1 MTQVPRAVL
10 RVLAFIML
18 AVLLVGVPMVLFR
31 LVGAPAPGAHELRGA
46 WQRHQIDSDFVVR
59 IGAAVFA
66 VLWLW
71 FASTAV
77 AELWHVIAWRCTPH
91 GARLSPLPP
100 GPGGVV
106 RALVR
111 FILVSSVTATAT
123 LGSVVPLART
133 SVAAPVG
140 RPTAVSAHASISTVT
155 GTLTM
160 TAPTHLAVGRE
171 TPFSLAAMLGR
182 AELRET
188 IIELNQGRVGPD
200 GRVWQGGVFPAG
212 MEVSLPE
219 EQVVRAPMGSAH
231 EVVKGDSYWDIADA
245 HLAVELDREATDHE
259 VLEYTESLM
268 ALNHQLL
275 DHRDPALIL
284 PGELVVFTA
293 VTSAP
298 TTEVLNDVAV
308 ADPPIAVVSD
318 VVVPD
323 VVVPEVA
330 VPDVVAYVP
339 VTPPVVLSPV
349 VEPIFEPPSGQRSP
363 SITAPAGTSGGALP
377 FTAGLGAALMMS
389 AGAVGLLES
398 RRRRLLRSATIGTR
412 LVMPSTLQVRTEVLL
427 RSLSAQ
433 ERLARLDLALRSA
446 APSLAAQAAF
456 VQAAVM
462 YDAGDVCLFLRGS
475 ATPALAE
482 WKVDLHANTWRLSG
496 AVSLMDLAEHA
507 RQCAQPCPVMVH
519 IGGVPEGGELFVDLE
534 AVGVFA
540 VHSPHSAAILRSI
553 AASLAVSPF
562 VEAARVFT
570 VGLGEVA
577 LGSPNSES
585 VDSLEAALDA
595 AAISL
600 GSTGRL
606 ARGAST
612 FALRVSGAGG
622 EAWEPSVV
630 VALVDDDGVALDG
643 DLRAASAGGRGL
655 AVVIGSS
662 DLLVDGSDA
671 TDSIGASWVLR
682 CLDGQHT
689 LEPLGL
695 RVQPVGVSADEV
707 AALRAVLDVAVP
719 TLNHE
724 LIPSLLESSETVPL
738 DDVPL
743 DDVPFDDVPFDVVP
757 LDVVPLDDV
766 PLHVDAADV
775 VAPCAAPFVEPQ
787 WALMVSVLGPVRVVS
802 AAGVPADCE
811 RSKATELIVWLSQHR
826 ERPTRSAART
836 ALWDLDVRD
845 ATFAN
850 VVSDARRALARAAAP
865 ADGEEWIARTL
876 TESLPLHSGVMT
888 DAEVLAMR
896 VAHARGLAS
905 LDAIDVLR
913 PGVELLLGLPFA
925 GTSYLWTDAE
935 GVTSS
940 LILLATG
947 AATELANHY
956 LLLGDVDG
964 VFWATGQGLKVLSGH
979 EELIALRM
987 RAHARRGDR
996 AGVRGEWESYE
1007 RAIAADSWAAA
1018 EPAPKLVAL
1027 RRELLTRNH
1036 FQQEA

>member
-1 MTQVPRAVL
+1 MQFSRAVL
-10 RVLAFIML
+10 RVLAFVML
-18 AVLLVGVPMVLFR
+18 AVLLVGVPVVLIQR
-31 LVGAPAPGAHELRGA
+31 VGVPVPRAHDLHRA
-46 WQRHQIDSDFVVR
+46 WQHQQIDSDFVVR
-59 IGAAVFA
+59 VGVAVCA

-71 FASTAV
+71 FASTAI
-77 AELWHVIAWRCTPH
+77 AELWHVISWRCARH

-100 GPGGVV
+100 GPTGVV

-111 FILVSSVTATAT
+111 FVLVSSVTASAT
-123 LGSVVPLART
+123 FGSFVPLAQA

-140 RPTAVSAHASISTVT
+140 RPVAASTLAHASTSSVT

-188 IIELNQGRVGPD
+188 IIELNLGRVGPD
-200 GRVWQGGVFPAG
+200 GRAWQGGVFPAG

-219 EQVVRAPMGSAH
+219 EQAVRTPLGPAHQVVW
-231 EVVKGDSYWDIADA
+231 GDSYWDIADE
-245 HLAVELDREATDHE
+245 HLAVELDRPATDHE

-268 ALNHQLL
+268 SLNHQLL

-284 PGELVVFTA
+284 PGELVVFTTVNA
-293 VTSAP
+293 AP
-298 TTEVLNDVAV
+298 TGVVLSD
-308 ADPPIAVVSD
+308 IAD
-318 VVVPD
+318 VVVPNVVPS
-323 VVVPEVA
+323 VVVHHYETS
-330 VPDVVAYVP
+330 VPDVLLGAP
-339 VTPPVVLSPV
+339 VIVTTAANQV
-349 VEPIFEPPSGQRSP
+349 VELPSGPQSP
-363 SITAPAGTSGGALP
+363 AITNVAVTTGSTLP
-377 FTAGLGAALMMS
+377 FTAGIGAALMMS

-398 RRRRLLRSATIGTR
+398 RRRRQLRSATIGTR
-412 LVMPSTLQVRTEVLL
+412 LLMPSTLQVRTEVLL
-427 RSLSAQ
+427 RTLNAQ

-475 ATPALAE
+475 ATPALPE
-482 WKVDLHANTWRLSG
+482 WKVDLHANTWRMSG
-496 AVSLMDLAEHA
+496 AVSLTALAEHA
-507 RQCAQPCPVMVH
+507 RQCAQPCPAMVH

-540 VHSPHSAAILRSI
+540 VQSPHSAVILRSI

-562 VEAARVFT
+562 LEAARVFT

-585 VDSLEAALDA
+585 VNSLDAALDA
-595 AAISL
+595 AAMSL
-600 GSTGRL
+600 GSTRHL

-630 VALVDDDGVALDG
+630 VALVDDNDVALDG
-643 DLRAASAGGRGL
+643 ELRTVSAGGTGL
-655 AVVIGSS
+655 AVVIGSE
-662 DLLVDGSDA
+662 DLPADGSA
-671 TDSIGASWVLR
+671 VTDSIGASWVLR
-682 CLDGQHT
+682 CLGGHHT
-689 LEPLGL
+689 LEPVGL
-695 RVQPVGVSADEV
+695 RVQPVGVSIEDV
-707 AALRAVLDVAVP
+707 AALRAVLEVAEP
-719 TLNHE
+719 TPNHE
-724 LIPSLLESSETVPL
+724 LIPSLLDPSDAASLDLAVSELGVS
-738 DDVPL
+738 DVPAGEIAAC
-743 DDVPFDDVPFDVVP
+743 DV
-757 LDVVPLDDV
+757 
-766 PLHVDAADV
+766 AACEVAAPDV
-775 VAPCAAPFVEPQ
+775 VASHVAPFVEPR
-787 WALMVSVLGPVRVVS
+787 WALMVSVLGPVQVVS
-802 AAGVPADCE
+802 AAGTPADCE

-865 ADGEEWIARTL
+865 AEGEEWIARTL
-876 TESLPLHSGVMT
+876 TENLPLHSAVVT
-888 DAEVLAMR
+888 DAEVLALR

-905 LDAIDVLR
+905 LDAIDTLR

-925 GTSYLWTDAE
+925 GTSFLWTDAE
-935 GVTSS
+935 GITSS

-947 AATELANHY
+947 AAIELANHY

-987 RAHARRGDR
+987 RAHARRGDLS
-996 AGVRGEWESYE
+996 GVRGEWESYE
-1007 RAIAADSWAAA
+1007 RAIAADPWAAA

-1027 RRELLTRNH
+1027 RRELLTPNH
-1036 FQQEA
+1036 SQQEA

>member
-1 MTQVPRAVL
+1 MQFSRALL
-10 RVLAFIML
+10 RALAFVTL
-18 AVLLVGVPMVLFR
+18 TVLLVGVPVVLFR
-31 LVGAPAPGAHELRGA
+31 LVGVPVPRAHELRAA
-46 WQRHQIDSDFVVR
+46 WQYHQIDSDFVLR

-71 FASTAV
+71 FASTAI
-77 AELWHVIAWRCTPH
+77 AELWRVIAWRCARH
-91 GARLSPLPP
+91 GTRLSPLPP
-100 GPGGVV
+100 GPVGLV

-123 LGSVVPLART
+123 FGSFLPSVRAVVALPVVRP
-133 SVAAPVG
+133 VAAM
-140 RPTAVSAHASISTVT
+140 SADASGPSFS
-155 GTLTM
+155 GARTM
-160 TAPTHLAVGRE
+160 TAPTHRAVGRE
-171 TPFSLAAMLGR
+171 TPFSLAAVLGR

-188 IIELNQGRVGPD
+188 IIELNLGRIGPD
-200 GRVWQGGVFPAG
+200 GRAWQGGVFPAG

-219 EQVVRAPMGSAH
+219 EHVVRTPMGPAH
-231 EVVKGDSYWDIADA
+231 EVVSGDSYWDIADA
-245 HLAVELDREATDHE
+245 HLVVELDRAATDRE
-259 VLEYTESLM
+259 VMEYTESLM
-268 ALNHQLL
+268 SLNHQLL
-275 DHRDPALIL
+275 GHRDPALIL
-284 PGELVVFTA
+284 PGELVVFTTA
-293 VTSAP
+293 NAAP
-298 TTEVLNDVAV
+298 TDDVVSDIAV
-308 ADPPIAVVSD
+308 ADPPIVVVPD

-323 VVVPEVA
+323 VVVLA
-330 VPDVVAYVP
+330 P
-339 VTPPVVLSPV
+339 VFPPPGGGPVL
-349 VEPIFEPPSGQRSP
+349 RSP
-363 SITAPAGTSGGALP
+363 SGPRSMSIPAPAATAGSTLP

-398 RRRRLLRSATIGTR
+398 RRRRQLRSATIGTR
-412 LVMPSTLQVRTEVLL
+412 LLMPSPLQMRSEVLL
-427 RSLSAQ
+427 RSLNAQ

-462 YDAGDVCLFLRGS
+462 YDTGDVCLFLRGS

-482 WKVDLHANTWRLSG
+482 WKVDLHANTWRLPG
-496 AVSLMDLAEHA
+496 AVSLEALAGHA
-507 RQCAQPCPVMVH
+507 RQCAQPCPAMVH

-570 VGLGEVA
+570 VGLEDMG
-577 LGSPNSES
+577 LGSPNCES
-585 VDSLEAALDA
+585 VDSLGAALDA

-600 GSTGRL
+600 GSTSHL
-606 ARGAST
+606 ARDAST

-630 VALVDDDGVALDG
+630 VALVDDSGIELDG
-643 DLRAASAGGRGL
+643 ELRAASAGGRGL
-655 AVVIGSS
+655 AVVIGSE
-662 DLLVDGSDA
+662 DLLARGPTVTDA
-671 TDSIGASWVLR
+671 ISASWVLS
-682 CLDGQHT
+682 CTSGQHT

-695 RVQPVGVSADEV
+695 SVQPVGVSDEDV
-707 AALRAVLDVAVP
+707 VALRVVLDVAEP
-719 TLNHE
+719 S
-724 LIPSLLESSETVPL
+724 PSLGLLASLLDSVPSTA
-738 DDVPL
+738 
-743 DDVPFDDVPFDVVP
+743 VPFEATPCGAGAPSFVAA
-757 LDVVPLDDV
+757 
-766 PLHVDAADV
+766 HV
-775 VAPCAAPFVEPQ
+775 APFVEPS
-787 WALMVSVLGPVRVVS
+787 WSLMVSVLGPVQVVS
-802 AAGVPADCE
+802 ATGVRADCE

-865 ADGEEWIARTL
+865 AEGEEWIARTL
-876 TESLPLHSGVMT
+876 TESLPLHSGVVT
-888 DAEVLAMR
+888 DAEVLALR
-896 VAHARGLAS
+896 VAHSRGLAS

-913 PGVELLLGLPFA
+913 PGVEFLLGLPFA
-925 GTSYLWTDAE
+925 GTTYLWTDAE

-987 RAHARRGDR
+987 RAHARRGDLS
-996 AGVRGEWESYE
+996 GVRGEWESYE
-1007 RAIAADSWAAA
+1007 RAIAADPWAAA
-1018 EPAPKLVAL
+1018 EPALKLVAL
-1027 RRELLTRNH
+1027 RRELLTNH
-1036 FQQEA
+1036 SHQEV